1 MYSVLYLAFIS
12 TIWCIFTTGNVHGIT
27 RSGGSNGSSGG
38 SSTKYLRGHLLAA
51 VSAHAANSA
60 SSSAGSAC
68 SAGVAGSAM
77 TTTPSRPS
85 TSKVRVLSILDK
97 IRSSTQEN
105 YATNG
110 GLNNGRNGMSS
121 GSGQTI
127 QTNNEAL
134 IDAIS
139 LVEDNGW
146 VLIPQLINHRGQ
158 NISPCTL
165 YWYWLVMWHCTAV
178 TAQWSKWVSKPQ
190 NEWKIDRIEKK
201 VLWYSLATIQN
212 VFVPFLMSC
221 I

>member
-1 MYSVLYLAFIS
+1 
-12 TIWCIFTTGNVHGIT
+12 
-27 RSGGSNGSSGG
+27 
-38 SSTKYLRGHLLAA
+38 
-51 VSAHAANSA
+51 
-60 SSSAGSAC
+60 
-68 SAGVAGSAM
+68 M

-139 LVEDNGW
+139 LVEDNG
-146 VLIPQLINHRGQ
+146 
-158 NISPCTL
+158 
-165 YWYWLVMWHCTAV
+165 
-178 TAQWSKWVSKPQ
+178 
-190 NEWKIDRIEKK
+190 
-201 VLWYSLATIQN
+201 
-212 VFVPFLMSC
+212 
-221 I
+221 